1 MAGQSFVD
9 PAVAGKL
16 LGRVAGR
23 QTLPSSLLTDKL
35 TPREVDVLRL
45 LAQGLTNTEIAG
57 RLYISEG
64 TVRNHVSLILSKLDV
79 PSRTQATVLAIQ
91 HGLGG
96 G

>member
-16 LGRVAGR
+16 LGQVAGR
-23 QTLPSSLLTDKL
+23 QTLPSSLLT
-35 TPREVDVLRL
+35 PREVDVLRL
-45 LAQGLTNTEIAG
+45 LALGLTNTEIAG

-79 PSRTQATVLAIQ
+79 PGRTQAAVLAIQ